1 MLENKDFDEIL
12 LTIMECLKDRLV
24 SNTDRFNVV
33 FSVIFN
39 LVNFLD
45 MHTREKFLNDLEI
58 LMESCKKNEDPKN
71 IITELVGHEWKI
83 TMTNT

>member
-1 MLENKDFDEIL
+1 MLEKKDLDEIV

-39 LVNFLD
+39 VVNFLD
-45 MHTREKFLNDLEI
+45 MQTREKFLNDLEI
-58 LMESCKKNEDPKN
+58 LIESCKKDEDPKN
-71 IITELVGHEWKI
+71 IITTLIGHEWKI